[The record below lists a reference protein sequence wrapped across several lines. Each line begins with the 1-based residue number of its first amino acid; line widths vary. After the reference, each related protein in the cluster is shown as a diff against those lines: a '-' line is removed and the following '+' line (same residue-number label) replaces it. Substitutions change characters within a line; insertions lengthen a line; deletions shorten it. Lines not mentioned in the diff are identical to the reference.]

1 MVNTDKGRAISAD
14 VVFFCHGS
22 SINRGCYEETFKG
35 SMTEWV
41 CALFANRARNS
52 LLLRLWIL
60 AEVNCHYLFTL
71 RNFYL
76 QGELKVNARL
86 QVDGYK
92 NVFAIGDCSNR
103 EAKLGFLAGMQ
114 GYVTTHSLL

>member
-1 MVNTDKGRAISAD
+1 MVN
-14 VVFFCHGS
+14 
-22 SINRGCYEETFKG
+22 KG